1 VNVAAPLP
9 FWELFQ
15 DHFATDVSFEDMLL
29 LVDRSTMATSIIRVG
44 RMNENRWFVV
54 ALGEVRLLLQPTRVD
69 FFFQYEDADLV
80 AAMWSEVFKSEEIHK
95 QHTLLIFC
103 YEFALKTLLE
113 HTMLSPVRKY
123 PFI

>member
-1 VNVAAPLP
+1 
-9 FWELFQ
+9 
-15 DHFATDVSFEDMLL
+15 MLL